1 MKSKLTK
8 KYYVPGLIS
17 ALIIPLLFWY
27 FGNRQLQKP
36 VTNVMDLGVP
46 AKYNP
51 NIPAALDQYSFE
63 PLRNWNYKKIQID
76 PNTAKENSKFYVS
89 EIKNLQKRNEKNT
102 GIEFIL
108 DDKNSYNDF
117 VSILNDLSIAKHE
130 IYGLDLDK
138 TGHVFALVD
147 YQDSGARKEEIE
159 CLLCDDVIVN
169 YVDNRSVF
177 ERFFFSN
184 IFEKYRKLSST
195 LTKESLYLLFGFLIL
210 LNVSI
215 LNIKEFI

>member
-1 MKSKLTK
+1 MKSNLTK
-8 KYYVPGLIS
+8 KYYVPGLMS
-17 ALIIPLLFWY
+17 ALINPLLFWFY
-27 FGNRQLQKP
+27 GNRELQRP
-36 VTNVMDLGVP
+36 IPNVMNLGLP

-51 NIPAALDQYSFE
+51 NFPLDKQISFE
-63 PLRNWNYKKIQID
+63 SFRNWNYKKIQID
-76 PNTAKENSKFYVS
+76 PNTAKENSKLYVS
-89 EIKNLQKRNEKNT
+89 ENKNLQNRNEKNS

-108 DDKNSYNDF
+108 DENNSYNDF
-117 VSILNDLSIAKHE
+117 VSILNDLAIAKHE

-147 YQDSGARKEEIE
+147 YQDSGAKKEEVE
-159 CLLCDDVIVN
+159 CLLCNDVIVN

-177 ERFFFSN
+177 ERVFFSQ
-184 IFEKYRKLSST
+184 IFEKYSALSAT

-215 LNIKEFI
+215 LNIRKSI

>member
-1 MKSKLTK
+1 MKSNLTK
-8 KYYVPGLIS
+8 KYYVPGLMS
-17 ALIIPLLFWY
+17 ALIIPILFWFY
-27 FGNRQLQKP
+27 GTRELQRP
-36 VTNVMDLGVP
+36 IPNVMDLGLP

-51 NIPAALDQYSFE
+51 NFPLDKQISFE
-63 PLRNWNYKKIQID
+63 SFRNWNYKKIQID
-76 PNTAKENSKFYVS
+76 PNTAKENSKLYVS
-89 EIKNLQKRNEKNT
+89 EIKNLQKRNVKNT

-108 DDKNSYNDF
+108 DDQNSYNDF
-117 VSILNDLSIAKHE
+117 VSILNDLAMEKHE
-130 IYGLDLDK
+130 IYGVDLDK
-138 TGHVFALVD
+138 TGHIFALVN
-147 YQDSGARKEEIE
+147 YQDSREKKEEIE

-177 ERFFFSN
+177 ERAFLSN
-184 IFEKYRKLSST
+184 IFEKYKSLSST

>member
-17 ALIIPLLFWY
+17 ALIIPFLFWFY
-27 FGNRQLQKP
+27 GNRKLQEP
-36 VTNVMDLGVP
+36 IPNVMDLGLP
-46 AKYNP
+46 AKYDP
-51 NIPAALDQYSFE
+51 NKPLNHQISFE
-63 PLRNWNYKKIQID
+63 AFRNWNYKKVVIA

-130 IYGLDLDK
+130 IYGVDLDK
-138 TGHVFALVD
+138 TGHIFALV
-147 YQDSGARKEEIE
+147 R
-159 CLLCDDVIVN
+159 
-169 YVDNRSVF
+169 YVDPNKQVEPCYLCNDNIGYSQVDNF
-177 ERFFFSN
+177 QNFTNLKFYLSN
-184 IFEKYRKLSST
+184 LPKNAYYII
-195 LTKESLYLLFGFLIL
+195 FGFLL
-210 LNVSI
+210 FLNISM
-215 LNIKEFI
+215 LNIKKFI

>member
-17 ALIIPLLFWY
+17 ALIIPLLFWC

-63 PLRNWNYKKIQID
+63 PFRNWNYKKIQID

-130 IYGLDLDK
+130 TYGLDLDK
-138 TGHVFALVD
+138 TGHVFALVIYKDSIKEAEPCYLCND
-147 YQDSGARKEEIE
+147 YIGYFE
-159 CLLCDDVIVN
+159 
-169 YVDNRSVF
+169 VD
-177 ERFFFSN
+177 RFQSFTDF
-184 IFEKYRKLSST
+184 K
-195 LTKESLYLLFGFLIL
+195 LYLSNLPTNGYYIIFGFLL
-210 LNVSI
+210 LVNVSM
-215 LNIKEFI
+215 LNIKKFI

>member
-1 MKSKLTK
+1 MKSNLTK
-8 KYYVPGLIS
+8 KYYVPGLMS
-17 ALIIPLLFWY
+17 ALIIPLLFWFY
-27 FGNRQLQKP
+27 GNRELQRP
-36 VTNVMDLGVP
+36 IPNVMNLGLP

-51 NIPAALDQYSFE
+51 NFPLDKQISFE
-63 PLRNWNYKKIQID
+63 SFRNWNYKKVVIA

-89 EIKNLQKRNEKNT
+89 EIKNLQNRNEKNT

-108 DDKNSYNDF
+108 DENNSYNDF
-117 VSILNDLSIAKHE
+117 VSILNDLAITKHE

-147 YQDSGARKEEIE
+147 YQDSGAKKEEVE
-159 CLLCDDVIVN
+159 CLLCNDVIAH
-169 YVDNRSVF
+169 YVDNRSAFEIVF
-177 ERFFFSN
+177 LSH
-184 IFEKYRKLSST
+184 IFEKYTALATT

-215 LNIKEFI
+215 LNIKKFI

>member
-17 ALIIPLLFWY
+17 ALIIPLFFWFY
-27 FGNRQLQKP
+27 GTRELQRP
-36 VTNVMDLGVP
+36 IPNIMDLGLP

-51 NIPAALDQYSFE
+51 NIPLNEQFSVETFK
-63 PLRNWNYKKIQID
+63 NWNYKKIKVASK
-76 PNTAKENSKFYVS
+76 AKENSKFYVS

-108 DDKNSYNDF
+108 DDENSYNDF
-117 VSILNDLSIAKHE
+117 VSILNDLSIAKHQ

-147 YQDSGARKEEIE
+147 YQDSRAKKEEIE
-159 CLLCDDVIVN
+159 CLLCNDAIVN
-169 YVDNRSVF
+169 YVDNRSVV
-177 ERFFFSN
+177 ERVFLSN
-184 IFEKYRKLSST
+184 IVEKYRALSET

-210 LNVSI
+210 LTVSI
-215 LNIKEFI
+215 LNIKKFI